1 MAELPIIDSPESEP
15 ELRSRSVSGRSPT
28 LHGSTIA
35 AAEDPG
41 VHVMEYVRVL
51 YKRRRVAL
59 TAFLLILGGV
69 TVYTFTATPIFE
81 ARTRLLIEAEQQNVV
96 NFKQVVEEDQTK
108 ADYYQ
113 TQYNILQSRALAR
126 RTLEELKLW
135 DTPPFGG
142 EDTDGLVRRAL
153 AAPAALAHFFT
164 SSETT
169 EPPPADET
177 AAQSSAI
184 DVFVSHLLVSPIRN
198 SRLVDV
204 TYRLPDAALATAIVN
219 TLAKNYIEQ
228 TLEYKFT
235 ASKEASDWLEAQLA
249 EQRKA
254 VEAAEAKLQRYRE
267 QNDAISLTDR
277 ENITVQ
283 KLADLNAAVTRA
295 KTERIQKEGLYQQL
309 QASQSKAS
317 TLDTFPAVLTNPFI
331 QEQKGQLATLQR
343 QYAEASEKLGAKHP
357 EMIRLTSAIEQTR
370 MKLDIEI
377 EKVVESVRSEYQ
389 AAQAL
394 ENSLTA
400 ALNQQKGEALSM
412 NRKAIDYGVLA
423 RDVESS
429 KQLYNNLLQRAK
441 ETGVTGELRTSNVR
455 VVDRAERPRSPVSPR
470 KQANLLLGL
479 FVGALLA
486 CSLALFFE
494 YLDSRISSPDE
505 LGVHLGLAHLGLLPV
520 LPEPEGAYPL
530 LSRGVPAAFSEAFRT
545 LRTNVIFSSAEE
557 GARTL
562 VVTSTGPREGKS
574 LVAAN
579 LAVAIAQAG
588 QRVLLV
594 DGDLRKPKLH
604 EIFRVGQEPGVSN
617 VMVGGAKAS
626 EAIVES
632 SVESLWLMA
641 AGRIP
646 PNPAELLGSQRFHE
660 LLTSLKAHFD
670 WVILDTPPVMA
681 VTDAA
686 LVAHRVTG
694 VVFVIRADATSR
706 HAARRALDQLEQVGA
721 KFVGGVLNRVDL
733 RRNAYYYSQYYR
745 REYAQYYTQA
755 S

>member
-1 MAELPIIDSPESEP
+1 
-15 ELRSRSVSGRSPT
+15 
-28 LHGSTIA
+28 
-35 AAEDPG
+35 
-41 VHVMEYVRVL
+41 MEYVRVL

-59 TAFLLILGGV
+59 TAFLLIFGGV

-135 DTPPFGG
+135 DAPPFGG
-142 EDTDGLVRRAL
+142 GDTGTFVRRAL
-153 AAPAALAHFFT
+153 AAPAALAHLFT
-164 SSETT
+164 SSETS

-184 DVFVSHLLVSPIRN
+184 DVFVSHLLVSAIRN

-267 QNDAISLTDR
+267 QNDAISMTDR

-309 QASQSKAS
+309 QASQSKVS

-343 QYAEASEKLGAKHP
+343 QYAEASERLGAKHP

-479 FVGALLA
+479 FVGALFA
-486 CSLALFFE
+486 CSLVLFFE

-520 LPEPEGAYPL
+520 LPETEGSYPL
-530 LSRGVPAAFSEAFRT
+530 LSRGVPAGFSEAFRT

-617 VMVGGAKAS
+617 VMVGGAKTS
-626 EAIVES
+626 EAIIESGVEG
-632 SVESLWLMA
+632 LWLMA

-706 HAARRALDQLEQVGA
+706 HAAKRALDQLEQVSA